1 MNSPRPLLICLMV
14 PTASGKTDL
23 AIELAGQRDCELVSV
38 DSALVYRGLD
48 IGSAKA
54 DYPHHLIDIRDPSDV
69 YSVADFV
76 ADATRLAAD
85 ITARGKIPLLVG
97 GTMLYF
103 KAFLEGL
110 AEMPAADA
118 AIRAEIEA
126 QAAAHGWPH
135 IHAQLTAVDPESAA
149 RIHPN
154 HSQRLGRAL
163 EVYRA
168 SGITMTEWHSQ
179 KRGSGLALKHVTKPG
194 GSKIGESGLGLKRF
208 KARPDPLF
216 VGPLDC
222 YRIVQLA
229 ICPDDRAVLHQRI
242 ARRFEQ
248 IMAAGFLEEVR
259 QLRRRGDLHP
269 DLPAIRAVGY
279 RQLWQHLAG
288 ECSLEEAITK
298 AVAATRQLA
307 KRQLTWLRKWP
318 DLGWIYTNSAGNLS
332 QQGLPDE
339 LMGYMGQKP
348 VNLALNYLDRPPL

>member
-1 MNSPRPLLICLMV
+1 MG

-23 AIELAGQRDCELVSV
+23 AIELAGRRDCELVSV

-48 IGSAKA
+48 IGSAKP
-54 DYPHHLIDIRDPSDV
+54 DYPHHLIDNRDPSEV

-85 ITARGKIPLLVG
+85 ITTRGKTPLLVG

-118 AIRAEIEA
+118 AIRAEIET
-126 QAAAHGWPH
+126 QAAAHGWQY
-135 IHAQLTAVDPESAA
+135 IHAQLAEVDPESAA

-168 SGITMTEWHSQ
+168 SGITMTEWHSRQ
-179 KRGSGLALKHVTKPG
+179 KRGSKRESGLALKHF
-194 GSKIGESGLGLKRF
+194 ESRPAPLCY
-208 KARPDPLF
+208 KARPDPL
-216 VGPLDC
+216 DH

-229 ICPDDRAVLHQRI
+229 ICPADRSVLHQRI

-269 DLPAIRAVGY
+269 NLPAMRAVGY
-279 RQLWQHLAG
+279 RQLWQHLEG
-288 ECSLEEAITK
+288 ECTLDEAVTK

-318 DLGWIYTNSAGNLS
+318 DLGWIYTDSVGNLS
-332 QQGLPDE
+332 QQGLSE
-339 LMGYMGQKP
+339 GFVGYVGQKP
-348 VNLALNYLDRPPL
+348 VNLALNYLDQPPL